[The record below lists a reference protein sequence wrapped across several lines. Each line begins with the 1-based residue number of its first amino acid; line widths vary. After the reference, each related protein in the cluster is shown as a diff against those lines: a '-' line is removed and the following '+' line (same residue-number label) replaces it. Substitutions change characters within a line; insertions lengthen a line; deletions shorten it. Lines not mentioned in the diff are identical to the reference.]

1 MVLKKELKYP
11 MSAASRTALITKEGN
26 CRKEVNSGGRESGSM
41 NKYMCVYMC
50 HMCMCGVHMSMHR
63 QVNFMYNVYVEK

>member
-1 MVLKKELKYP
+1 
-11 MSAASRTALITKEGN
+11 
-26 CRKEVNSGGRESGSM
+26 
-41 NKYMCVYMC
+41 MCVYMYI